1 MAKYTSQFKLQV
13 AKSAVSAKTYA
24 EVSKK
29 FGVPTAKVREWAD
42 LYSKYGSLA
51 FEDGGP
57 DKFKEQRIRD
67 LEKQIADLQEEN
79 EILKKATAYFS
90 KGNR

>member
-1 MAKYTSQFKLQV
+1 MAKYTSQFKVQV
-13 AKSAVSAKTYA
+13 AKAAGNAKTYS

-29 FGVPTAKVREWAD
+29 YGISTARVKEWTD
-42 LYSKYGSLA
+42 LYSKFGDLA

-57 DKFKEQRIRD
+57 DKFREQRIRE
-67 LEKQIADLQEEN
+67 LEKQIADLREEN

>member
-1 MAKYTSQFKLQV
+1 MAKYTSQFKLQI
-13 AKSAVSAKTYA
+13 AKAAANAKTYA
-24 EVSKK
+24 EVARKY
-29 FGVPTAKVREWAD
+29 GVPTARVKEWAD
-42 LYSKYGSLA
+42 QYAKYGDLA

>member
-13 AKSAVSAKTYA
+13 AKAGSNAKTYS

-29 FGVPTAKVREWAD
+29 YGIAVSRVREWTD
-42 LYSKYGSLA
+42 LYSKYGDLA

>member
-13 AKSAVSAKTYA
+13 AKSAVNAKTYA

-29 FGVPTAKVREWAD
+29 FGVPTAKVKEWAD
-42 LYSKYGSLA
+42 MYAKYGNLA